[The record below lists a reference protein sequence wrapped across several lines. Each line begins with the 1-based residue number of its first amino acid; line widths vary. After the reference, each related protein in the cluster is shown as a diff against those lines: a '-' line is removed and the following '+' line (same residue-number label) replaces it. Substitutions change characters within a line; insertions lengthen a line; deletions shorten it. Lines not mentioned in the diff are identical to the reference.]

1 MPRRA
6 LCAAVAAVLLLGCDG
21 GGASARSPVRRIVS
35 LSPSLTELIFTVGAG
50 DRLVGRTRWDTDPAA
65 VRDLPSVG
73 DGLEPNLELILARAP
88 DLVVF
93 YRTAANASAIARLHA
108 AGVATLSLRMDRLE
122 DVPVAARRLGEVLGV
137 QARADSVAD
146 AFEAELGRR
155 RSAVH
160 GPGPGVLI
168 LTWDAPPIVI
178 GGGSFL
184 TELVALAGGHN
195 VFADLPQ
202 PSAPVSLEAIAA
214 RDPDV
219 VLLAGGE
226 TPAFVD
232 RAEWQAVPAVRD
244 RRFARVEGTAFS
256 WPSPRSLAAVDSL
269 AAAIEGAMR

>member
-1 MPRRA
+1 
-6 LCAAVAAVLLLGCDG
+6 
-21 GGASARSPVRRIVS
+21 
-35 LSPSLTELIFTVGAG
+35 
-50 DRLVGRTRWDTDPAA
+50 
-65 VRDLPSVG
+65 
-73 DGLEPNLELILARAP
+73 
-88 DLVVF
+88 
-93 YRTAANASAIARLHA
+93 
-108 AGVATLSLRMDRLE
+108 MDRLE

-137 QARADSVAD
+137 RATADSVAG
-146 AFEAELGRR
+146 AFEAQLRMR
-155 RSAVH
+155 RSAAG

-195 VFADLPQ
+195 VFSDLPQ

-232 RAEWQAVPAVRD
+232 RPEWQSVGAVRA
-244 RRFARVEGTAFS
+244 RRLARVEGTAFS

-269 AAAIEGAMR
+269 AAAIAGAMR